1 MNYELRQFYTTFSRE
16 EVWRHLDG
24 GFGSGSRMVFYHS
37 FWFLGTI
44 GASNGIWLGIGYN
57 SWLIC
62 FVHIWDWIGIL
73 SGPLL
78 LGMIFRV

>member
-1 MNYELRQFYTTFSRE
+1 VICAKIILLEDFMNYELRQFYTTFSRE

-44 GASNGIWLGIGYN
+44 GASNG
-57 SWLIC
+57 
-62 FVHIWDWIGIL
+62 
-73 SGPLL
+73 SGLEL
-78 LGMIFRV
+78 DTIVG

>member
-1 MNYELRQFYTTFSRE
+1 MICAKIILLEDFMNYELRQFYTTFSRE

-44 GASNGIWLGIGYN
+44 GASNG
-57 SWLIC
+57 
-62 FVHIWDWIGIL
+62 
-73 SGPLL
+73 SGLEL
-78 LGMIFRV
+78 DTIVG